1 MSSSH
6 LNQNNEKYQF
16 FIQQQ
21 SDSQLVMDQ
30 IFFFITNRYASP
42 AGVEF
47 RFKRIIHLVLVSMS
61 SVLFHFSV

>member
-30 IFFFITNRYASP
+30 IFF
-42 AGVEF
+42 
-47 RFKRIIHLVLVSMS
+47 L
-61 SVLFHFSV
+61 